1 MNIVWSLAY
10 PLDFAH
16 RKISFVVIGAE
27 DLALQHTSGQR
38 PEQVRFVGSANS
50 KLIYNPSR

>member
-38 PEQVRFVGSANS
+38 PEQVQFVGSANS
-50 KLIYNPSR
+50 KLIYNPSL